1 MRYMNELHILA
12 FDVLSGSA
20 DDILEMP
27 DTHGLISVQIDPALC
42 RDEPET
48 LFL

>member
-1 MRYMNELHILA
+1 MNELHILA

-20 DDILEMP
+20 DDIFEMP
-27 DTHGLISVQIDPALC
+27 DTHGFKSVQVDPTLG